1 LEELARRPVSCKG
14 QRQLRPAIR
23 RKFGSIAG
31 ASRDVWKLSQGRHQA
46 FTAKAQGKKNY
57 GSNPAC
63 RINQTETDKRESRR
77 EIACGLF
84 NPASGSRLDVKW
96 VEVSPVCSTKR
107 ASSSKSQGIPGPMLA
122 TWGSCFWVGSTTAFA
137 RVNEKHLGFLVRKL

>member
-1 LEELARRPVSCKG
+1 MSCKG

-96 VEVSPVCSTKR
+96 VEVSPVCSYYLSHYMAHPQLRCLFQQKSIFPLLKSSYSKNSLCLLSCF
-107 ASSSKSQGIPGPMLA
+107 SSSSPSPLP
-122 TWGSCFWVGSTTAFA
+122 
-137 RVNEKHLGFLVRKL
+137 